1 MKIPDSLPIALG
13 MIVCFSSAARAA
25 DAFPDQIR
33 GAAAKGVGL
42 ILSSQKTWHAKQ
54 SCFSCHQQALPALAF
69 QAAREHGIALNE
81 ELASASATQGFA
93 FLADLDRAVQFT
105 HIIDPAVSEGYILA
119 GAHATGVQPS
129 LATAAYAR
137 LIANRQRADG
147 HWDTL
152 DARPPQS
159 YSPFTATVTAL
170 HAIQLYSHPSLAA
183 DTKARVNRARAWLAS
198 NFPRDTEERS
208 MQVLGLSWAG
218 ADRVQIDKAAHDL
231 KAAQQPDGGWS
242 AIDGLPSEAYST
254 GEALVALHTAA
265 GIPESDSA
273 WQRGLQF
280 LLSTQEADGSWHV
293 VSRLHPPAPVSP
305 PYFETGYPYGHD
317 QFISTMG
324 ASWAVRAL
332 AEALGP
338 ARKIEVPE
346 LSQAAP
352 KGVEP
357 WMETVLFG
365 SAASLR
371 ALLDKGLD
379 PNAATKSGG
388 TTALMM
394 AMPDVEKAKLLLDRG
409 ARINARAKT
418 KYSALMVA
426 AQYSGSAPVMR
437 LLLDRGAEVRLPKGA
452 GAPLF
457 NASPFVLAA
466 SAGNAEILP
475 RLREAGDRVDAAMR
489 LLGLFPTTG
498 LQIAVFFG
506 DTATT
511 RAALDCGASIDQP
524 DDDGITPLGW
534 AAIGNQAGVARVLIE
549 RGADLNHVDKKGMT
563 PLLYA
568 ASIDFGDSAMIDLL
582 LKSGANRNARTK
594 EGQTAAALA
603 RQYKHIHL
611 YKSLGVGL

>member
-1 MKIPDSLPIALG
+1 MKIPASLPVALG

-25 DAFPDQIR
+25 DASPDQIR
-33 GAAAKGVGL
+33 GAAAKGVAL
-42 ILSSQKTWHAKQ
+42 ILSSQTTWHAKY
-54 SCFSCHQQALPALAF
+54 SCFSCHQQALPALAVG
-69 QAAREHGIALNE
+69 AAREHGISFNE
-81 ELASASATQGFA
+81 DLAGASAMQSFA
-93 FLADLDRAVQFT
+93 FLADLDRAIQFT

-119 GAHATGVQPS
+119 GANAAGVRPS
-129 LATAAYAR
+129 LTTAVYAR
-137 LIANRQRADG
+137 LIASRQRADG

-159 YSPFTATVTAL
+159 YGAVTATATAL
-170 HAIQLYSHPSLAA
+170 HAIQLYGHPSLAA
-183 DTKARVNRARAWLAS
+183 DTKDRVNRARAWLAS
-198 NFPRDTEERS
+198 NFGRDTEERTTRL
-208 MQVLGLSWAG
+208 LGLSWAG
-218 ADRVQIDKAAHDL
+218 ADRVQIDKAARDL
-231 KAAQQPDGGWS
+231 KAGQQPDGGWS
-242 AIDGLPSEAYST
+242 SIDGLRSEAYST

-265 GIPESDSA
+265 GVPVADPR

-305 PYFETGYPYGHD
+305 PYIETGYPYGHD
-317 QFISTMG
+317 QFISSMG

-338 ARKIEVPE
+338 ARKIEGPG
-346 LSQAAP
+346 LGQAAP
-352 KGVEP
+352 KDVEP

-365 SAASLR
+365 SLASLR
-371 ALLDKGLD
+371 ALLDTGFD
-379 PNAATKSGG
+379 PNAATRSGG

-394 AMPDVEKAKLLLDRG
+394 AMPDLEKAKLLLDRG

-457 NASPFVLAA
+457 NASAFVLAA
-466 SAGNAEILP
+466 SAGDAEILP
-475 RLREAGDRVDAAMR
+475 RLREAGDKVDGAM
-489 LLGLFPTTG
+489 LVLGSFSTTG
-498 LQIAVFFG
+498 LQVAVFFG

-511 RAALDCGASIDQP
+511 RAVLDCGASIDQP

-534 AAIGNQAGVARVLIE
+534 AAIGNQTNVARVLIE

-568 ASIDFGDSAMIDLL
+568 ASIDYGDSAMIDLL
-582 LKSGANRNARTK
+582 LKSGANRNARTR

-611 YKSLGVGL
+611 YKSLGAGL

>member
-1 MKIPDSLPIALG
+1 MKIPACLAIALG

-25 DAFPDQIR
+25 NASPERIR
-33 GAAAKGVGL
+33 GAAAKGVAL

-54 SCFSCHQQALPALAF
+54 SCYSCHQQALPALALR
-69 QAAREHGIALNE
+69 ASREHGISFDE
-81 ELASASATQGFA
+81 ELAGASAVQSFA
-93 FLADLDRAVQFT
+93 FLAELDRAIQYT
-105 HIIDPAVSEGYILA
+105 HIIDPAITEGYILA
-119 GAHATGVQPS
+119 GAHAAGVRPS
-129 LATAAYAR
+129 LTTAVYAR
-137 LIANRQRADG
+137 FIANRQRVDG
-147 HWDTL
+147 HWDSL
-152 DARPPQS
+152 DVRPPQS
-159 YSPFTATVTAL
+159 YSPFTATTTAL
-170 HAIQLYSHPSLAA
+170 HAIQLYGHPSLAA
-183 DTKARVNRARAWLAS
+183 DTKARVNRARVWLAS
-198 NFPRDTEERS
+198 NFPHNTEERT

-231 KAAQQPDGGWS
+231 KASQQPDGGWS

-265 GIPESDSA
+265 GVPVADPA

-280 LLSTQEADGSWHV
+280 LLSTQEGDGSWHV

-317 QFISTMG
+317 QFISSMG

-338 ARKIEVPE
+338 ARKIEVAE

-371 ALLDKGLD
+371 PLLDKGLD

-394 AMPDVEKAKLLLDRG
+394 AMPDLEKTKLLVERG

-466 SAGNAEILP
+466 TAGNAEILP
-475 RLREAGDRVDAAMR
+475 RLRGAGDKVDAAML
-489 LLGLFPTTG
+489 LLGSFPSTG
-498 LQIAVFFG
+498 LQVAVFFG
-506 DTATT
+506 DIATT

-534 AAIGNQAGVARVLIE
+534 AAIGNQTGVARLLIE

-568 ASIDFGDSAMIDLL
+568 ASIDYGDSAMIDLL
-582 LKSGANRNARTK
+582 VKSGANRNARTK

-611 YKSLGVGL
+611 YKSLGAGL